1 MKQGKE
7 ERILALDVALKN
19 LGWCVFDGDQII
31 AAGTVQTKNAKKGVA
46 KYIALED
53 AARELSSALLSLIS
67 QYHPTEIVAE
77 MPLEGSKSMN
87 AVQAMRLAAG
97 VVFGVCAGVGIPL
110 HSMRPRDG
118 KMALLGRPNGEKQ
131 EMMDAALEEWPDAP
145 WPRAK
150 CRLEHA
156 ADAGAIGKAWMEKEQ

>member
-1 MKQGKE
+1 MK
-7 ERILALDVALKN
+7 RILALDVALKN
-19 LGWCVFDGDQII
+19 LGWCVFDDEDII
-31 AAGTVQTKNAKKGVA
+31 AAGTVQTKKAKKGVA
-46 KYIALED
+46 KYVALEA
-53 AARELSSALLSLIS
+53 AARELSDALLSLIS
-67 QYHPTEIVAE
+67 KYNPSEIVAE

-97 VVFGVCAGVGIPL
+97 VVFGVCAGADIPL

-131 EMMDAALEEWPDAP
+131 EMMDAAKAQWPDAP
-145 WPRAK
+145 WPKAK

-156 ADAGAIGKAWMEKEQ
+156 ADAGAIGKAWMEKE